1 MSDKNATLLTLGET
15 MKTNL
20 KMMAIT
26 LSLLATT
33 AFSVSYA
40 KATGGDSGGGGDA
53 SESRVDD
60 IREDIL
66 TWINV
71 GGAKGLKLPTEMKY
85 EDYVSKMSNILQP
98 QNVVVTFIE
107 KDDSTNEELQ
117 VSVDGKPKTC
127 RGFYSKLDKTP
138 HILCNISRFAATEDA
153 EQYKLVHHE
162 FAGLVNVEK
171 NDKAASDYNLSSQ
184 ITEYLSLQ
192 SVLKLAVKKGNAKD
206 RACKFYSKDIL
217 EMKNSKID
225 QEDIEKATYIT
236 KLLKKKNYT
245 FVDSEYSAS
254 IVVEKVNLFCDD
266 GTDFWGNR
274 YCSVPGYNFEITDVD
289 TGETRRISKAV
300 DDIYPNPKESIELLP
315 KCIK

>member
-1 MSDKNATLLTLGET
+1 
-15 MKTNL
+15 MKLNL
-20 KMMAIT
+20 KTTTLMIGLMAMS
-26 LSLLATT
+26 LSTT
-33 AFSVSYA
+33 AYS
-40 KATGGDSGGGGDA
+40 KTMGGDSGGGGDA

-66 TWINV
+66 TWINA
-71 GGAKGLKLPTEMKY
+71 GGARGLKLPAEMKY

-138 HILCNISRFAATEDA
+138 HILCNISRFAATADA
-153 EQYKLVHHE
+153 KQYKLIHHE

-171 NDKAASDYNLSSQ
+171 NDKAASDYSLSSQ

-206 RACKFYSKDIL
+206 RACKIYSKDIL
-217 EMKNSKID
+217 EMKSSKINI
-225 QEDIEKATYIT
+225 ENIEKATYIE

-245 FVDSEYSAS
+245 FVDSEDSAS

-300 DDIYPNPKESIELLP
+300 DDIDPNLKESIELLP

>member
-1 MSDKNATLLTLGET
+1 
-15 MKTNL
+15 MKLNL
-20 KMMAIT
+20 KTTTLMIGLMAMS
-26 LSLLATT
+26 LSTT
-33 AFSVSYA
+33 AYA
-40 KATGGDSGGGGDA
+40 VTMGGDSGGGGDA

-66 TWINV
+66 TWV
-71 GGAKGLKLPTEMKY
+71 TAGGAKGLKLPAEMKY

-117 VSVDGKPKTC
+117 VSVDGQPKTC

-138 HILCNISRFAATEDA
+138 HILCNIPRFAATADA

-171 NDKAASDYNLSSQ
+171 NDKAASDYSLSSQ
-184 ITEYLSLQ
+184 ITEYLSVQ

-206 RACKFYSKDIL
+206 RACKIYSKDIL

-225 QEDIEKATYIT
+225 QENIEKAAYIE
-236 KLLKKKNYT
+236 KLLKKKNYI

-254 IVVEKVNLFCDD
+254 VIVDRVNLFCDG

-274 YCSVPGYNFEITDVD
+274 YCSVPGYSFEMTVVD
-289 TGETRRISKAV
+289 TGETRIISKAV
-300 DDIYPNPKESIELLP
+300 DGINPHPKESIVLLP